1 MILDVRMPELDGWRA
16 YLLMQ
21 ELMPS
26 VKVLFTTGYAA
37 NVLPRDFAVR
47 GARLL
52 SKPYKPQRLLAQV
65 RELLYLPA
73 LDQKPV
79 P

>member
-1 MILDVRMPELDGWRA
+1 
-16 YLLMQ
+16 
-21 ELMPS
+21 

-37 NVLPRDFAVR
+37 NVLPRDFAAR

-65 RELLYLPA
+65 RELLHGATLEEERLEEERLEEQPLEEVAVEQSA
-73 LDQKPV
+73 LEEKPL
-79 P
+79 